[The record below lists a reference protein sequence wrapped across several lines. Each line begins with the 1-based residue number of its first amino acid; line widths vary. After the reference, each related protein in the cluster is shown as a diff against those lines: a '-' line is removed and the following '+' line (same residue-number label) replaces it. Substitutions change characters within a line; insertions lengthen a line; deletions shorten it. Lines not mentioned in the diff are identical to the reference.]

1 MSKIDDEAL
10 KLINQDRKKYSYE
23 SLANKKKNENSPLLS
38 IFLLA
43 IVGFAIFSVIQTIFF
58 DKESEPRLTEEEIL
72 KAATDYLKEETAY
85 TEAICDKSE
94 EQTCTDDNCGLRKY
108 QVTCHTED
116 VEFEMTAILTIQSKG
131 INQFN
136 FSVLTD
142 TIHSY
147 TP

>member
-23 SLANKKKNENSPLLS
+23 SLTNKKKNDNNPFMS
-38 IFLLA
+38 IFLL
-43 IVGFAIFSVIQTIFF
+43 ILVGFAVFSVTQTIFF

-72 KAATDYLKEETAY
+72 KAAADYLKEETVY
-85 TEAICDKSE
+85 TEAVCDKSE
-94 EQTCTDDNCGLRKY
+94 EQTCTGENCGLGKY
-108 QVTCHTED
+108 QITCHTED
-116 VEFEMTAILTIQSKG
+116 VEFEMTAILTIQSKD

-136 FSVLTD
+136 FTVLKD